1 MIMGGGVN
9 PHSPQILIIIPLF
22 IIYHPPTFFFF
33 VGGFDCFSHHQILG
47 ILTDLGIVNSLLRNL
62 VVLPLTLSISLS

>member
-9 PHSPQILIIIPLF
+9 PHLPLILIIIPLF

-33 VGGFDCFSHHQILG
+33 VGGFDCFSHHQILDVFNG
-47 ILTDLGIVNSLLRNL
+47 FEYSK
-62 VVLPLTLSISLS
+62 